1 MSAAETPAEQSSR
14 PVPVSALRGPILRRV
29 SRSFYLSILF
39 LPGKLRNPVAL
50 GYLLARASDTIA
62 DTIEL
67 PIELRLDKL
76 ELLAREIQGDA
87 NPDPTSKDFASHDPP
102 GIGDI
107 SVSVS
112 PLQKNESERA
122 LIESLPS
129 CLGWLDQ
136 TEAFDRDEV
145 RAVLE
150 KINRGQILDL
160 QRFRDP
166 KQVVALETAA
176 DLDEYTYL
184 VAGSAGEFWTR
195 LCFHHLRKFSTR
207 SESDMLEL
215 GKRYGQGL
223 QLINILRDAGED
235 LRVGRCYFPNEE
247 LAAAAMEPSQIVRE
261 SQRFLPVYRKWRQK
275 AEQGIKAGFDYSNSI
290 RNRRVRI
297 ATVLPALIGA
307 RTLALLRE
315 ASATVLHRRIK
326 VPRKEVRSIIT
337 SVTSSLGSRS
347 RIETL
352 FRDLSR

>member
-1 MSAAETPAEQSSR
+1 MSAAETLADQSPRAAS
-14 PVPVSALRGPILRRV
+14 VSTLRGPILRRV
-29 SRSFYLSILF
+29 SRSFYLSVLF
-39 LPGKLRNPVAL
+39 LPNKLRNPVAL

-62 DTIEL
+62 DTTEL
-67 PIELRLDKL
+67 PIELRLEKL
-76 ELLAREIQGDA
+76 QLLARAIQGEALGNSINDLI
-87 NPDPTSKDFASHDPP
+87 TSVA
-102 GIGDI
+102 
-107 SVSVS
+107 

-122 LIESLPS
+122 LIESLPT
-129 CLGWLDQ
+129 CLDWLDR
-136 TEAFDRDEV
+136 TDVFDREEV

-150 KINRGQILDL
+150 KINRGQLLDL
-160 QRFRDP
+160 ERFRDP
-166 KQVVALETAA
+166 KQLVALETAA

-235 LRVGRCYFPNEE
+235 LRAGRCYFPNEE
-247 LAAAAMEPSQIVRE
+247 LAPVAMEAQQIVRE
-261 SQRFLPVYRKWRQK
+261 PQRFLPVYRKWREK
-275 AEQGIKAGFDYSNSI
+275 AGQGIKAGFDYSNSI

-297 ATVLPALIGA
+297 ATVVPALIGA
-307 RTLALLRE
+307 RTLALLKE
-315 ASATVLHRRIK
+315 AGATILHRRIK

-337 SVTSSLGSRS
+337 SITLSLGSRS

-352 FRDLSR
+352 FRELSR

>member
-1 MSAAETPAEQSSR
+1 MSAAETLADQSPR
-14 PVPVSALRGPILRRV
+14 AVSVSTLRGPILRRV
-29 SRSFYLSILF
+29 SRSFYLSVLF
-39 LPGKLRNPVAL
+39 LPNKLRNPVAL

-62 DTIEL
+62 DTTEL
-67 PIELRLDKL
+67 PIELRLEKL
-76 ELLAREIQGDA
+76 QLLARAIQGQALGNAINDLI
-87 NPDPTSKDFASHDPP
+87 AS
-102 GIGDI
+102 
-107 SVSVS
+107 VA

-122 LIESLPS
+122 LIESLPT
-129 CLGWLDQ
+129 CLDWLDQ
-136 TEAFDRDEV
+136 TDVFDREEV

-150 KINRGQILDL
+150 KINRGQLLDL
-160 QRFRDP
+160 ERFRDP
-166 KQVVALETAA
+166 KQLVALETAA

-207 SESDMLEL
+207 NESDMLEL

-235 LRVGRCYFPNEE
+235 LRAGRCYFPKEE
-247 LAAAAMEPSQIVRE
+247 LAPVAMAASQIVRE
-261 SQRFLPVYRKWRQK
+261 PQRFLPVYRKCREK

-307 RTLALLRE
+307 RTLALLKE
-315 ASATVLHRRIK
+315 AGATMLHRRIK

-337 SVTSSLGSRS
+337 SVTLSLGSRS

-352 FRDLSR
+352 FRELSR